1 MEKKKRVRWVLLCSQ
16 VKKKKKGKK
25 KGVRSEWLFTT
36 SSLAVVV
43 ALTVSDGCNDDFR
56 HRYGDLENGG
66 DNGSRNAC
74 KALVKG
80 GPWPESREVVESG
93 AYMLIAVPL
102 SIGGVVM
109 IGRNKIVYYIGSTIE
124 EI

>member
-1 MEKKKRVRWVLLCSQ
+1 MVTVAVDL
-16 VKKKKKGKK
+16 VI
-25 KGVRSEWLFTT
+25 
-36 SSLAVVV
+36 VVV
-43 ALTVSDGCNDDFR
+43 VVHNVITGCGGGTDGCNDDFR

-80 GPWPESREVVESG
+80 GLWPESCEVVDSG

-109 IGRNKIVYYIGSTIE
+109 IGRNKIGSSPLPKDL
-124 EI
+124 